1 MDIFSIK
8 SIHFC
13 CLGPWVEIDS
23 WKAHFNP
30 QYMLEGTR
38 ESIIRYL
45 TLRSSLIPYIY
56 TAAHNANK
64 TGIPMN
70 RPLHLMYEDEG
81 FDEVLNAY
89 MLGEYF
95 FVGAFDMKIRLPKGE
110 WYDYFTGRKYK
121 GGEEFTYEPPKEW
134 SGALFVKAGAII
146 PKMKPQRYIL
156 EKPHDYEIEVF
167 LGNDAEATLYEDDG
181 FTFDYEIGK
190 FAETPLSLKKADGGY
205 TLTVGKREGSF
216 EGRPRNGH
224 NIFVN
229 SIPKIDGIP
238 EIKDMK
244 IRILDEGIKSIVL
257 DSESVEFERACNF
270 VEFIMPK
277 ELHEAGELCYKIIL

>member
-1 MDIFSIK
+1 
-8 SIHFC
+8 
-13 CLGPWVEIDS
+13 
-23 WKAHFNP
+23 
-30 QYMLEGTR
+30 
-38 ESIIRYL
+38 
-45 TLRSSLIPYIY
+45 
-56 TAAHNANK
+56 
-64 TGIPMN
+64 
-70 RPLHLMYEDEG
+70 
-81 FDEVLNAY
+81 
-89 MLGEYF
+89 
-95 FVGAFDMKIRLPKGE
+95 MKIRLPKGE
-110 WYDYFTGRKYK
+110 WYDYFTGKKYK

-167 LGNDAEATLYEDDG
+167 LGNDTETALYEDDG
-181 FTFDYEIGK
+181 FTFDYELGK
-190 FAETPLSLKKADGGY
+190 YAETPLSLKKADGGY

-244 IRILDEGIKSIVL
+244 IRIFDEGIKSVAL
-257 DSESVEFERACNF
+257 DGESVEFERACNF

-277 ELHEAGELCYKIIL
+277 ELHESKSLSYEIKM